1 MNSDW
6 KKNLAVRIRA
16 RRRELDLSQQDL
28 ARKIKVQPG
37 TISYFETGLRTP
49 SLENLRR
56 LASVFDVTTDYLLG
70 LPGKNVEAGTGEISK
85 MMNAL
90 DPEDQEMAKTIM
102 VRMLQHPKPRKDRR
116 RPGKT

>member
-70 LPGKNVEAGTGEISK
+70 LPGKNVEAGTGEVSK
-85 MMNAL
+85 LINAL
-90 DPEDQEMAKTIM
+90 DSADQDM
-102 VRMLQHPKPRKDRR
+102 VKAIVTRMIEKPKRRKDHRR
-116 RPGKT
+116 SDKK